1 MKKILYIPLVLM
13 LFVLVFAG
21 KKYVFGN
28 KTKLEYQNGDMIL
41 QTNTSGQGLAIQ
53 LATNSKY
60 THIGVLFKE
69 NNEWMVYEAVQP
81 VQKVT
86 LSEFILRGE
95 NSQYTILRLKN
106 DSLVKLDHVTQ
117 KMKNYLLKQIDK
129 DYDWVF
135 NWSEEEMYC
144 SELVYKAYLNAGIK
158 ISDTKLLK
166 DYKLSHPI
174 VQAQL
179 KERYGNNIPLND
191 TMVAPSDIA
200 EDHRLKVVF
209 DNY

>member
-21 KKYVFGN
+21 KKYVFDN

-200 EDHRLKVVF
+200 NGNRLKVVF

>member
-1 MKKILYIPLVLM
+1 M

-28 KTKLEYQNGDMIL
+28 NTKLEYQNGDMIL

-179 KERYGNNIPLND
+179 KERYGNNIPLKD

>member
-21 KKYVFGN
+21 NKYVFDN

-200 EDHRLKVVF
+200 NGNRLKVVF

>member
-21 KKYVFGN
+21 KKYVFDN

-95 NSQYTILRLKN
+95 NSQYTVLRLKN

-144 SELVYKAYLNAGIK
+144 SELVYKAYLNVGIK

-200 EDHRLKVVF
+200 NGNRLKVVF

>member
-1 MKKILYIPLVLM
+1 M

-21 KKYVFGN
+21 KKYVLGN
-28 KTKLEYQNGDMIL
+28 NTKLEYQNGDMIL

-200 EDHRLKVVF
+200 NGNRLKVVF

>member
-1 MKKILYIPLVLM
+1 M

-53 LATNSKY
+53 LATNSNY
-60 THIGVLFKE
+60 NHIGVLFKE

-95 NSQYTILRLKN
+95 NSQYTVLRLKN

-144 SELVYKAYLNAGIK
+144 SELVYKAYLNVGIK

-166 DYKLSHPI
+166 DYKFNYLI
-174 VQAQL
+174 YI
-179 KERYGNNIPLND
+179 KNN
-191 TMVAPSDIA
+191 
-200 EDHRLKVVF
+200 
-209 DNY
+209 

>member
-21 KKYVFGN
+21 KKYVFDN
-28 KTKLEYQNGDMIL
+28 KIKLEYQNGDMIL

-200 EDHRLKVVF
+200 NGNRLKVVF

>member
-28 KTKLEYQNGDMIL
+28 NTKLEYQNGDMIL

-95 NSQYTILRLKN
+95 NSQYTVLRLKN

>member
-1 MKKILYIPLVLM
+1 MKKILFIPIILT
-13 LFVLVFAG
+13 LFLIVFAG
-21 KKYVFGN
+21 KKYVLVK

-41 QTNTSGQGLAIQ
+41 QTNTSGQGWAIQ
-53 LATNSKY
+53 FATNSKY

-69 NNEWMVYEAVQP
+69 NNEWVVYEAVQP

-86 LSEFILRGE
+86 LDEFISRGE
-95 NSQYTILRLKN
+95 NNQYTILRLKN

-129 DYDWVF
+129 NYDWVF

-144 SELVYKAYLNAGIK
+144 SELVYKAYFNAGIK

-166 DYKLSHPI
+166 DYKLNHP
-174 VQAQL
+174 VVKAQL

>member
-1 MKKILYIPLVLM
+1 M

-200 EDHRLKVVF
+200 NGNRLKVVF

>member
-21 KKYVFGN
+21 KKYVFDN

-95 NSQYTILRLKN
+95 NSQYTVLRLKN

>member
-95 NSQYTILRLKN
+95 NSQYTVLRLKN

-144 SELVYKAYLNAGIK
+144 SELVYKAYLNVGIK

-200 EDHRLKVVF
+200 NGNRLKVVF

>member
-1 MKKILYIPLVLM
+1 M

-21 KKYVFGN
+21 KKYVLDN
-28 KTKLEYQNGDMIL
+28 KIKFEYQNGDMIL

-69 NNEWMVYEAVQP
+69 NNKWMVYEAVQP

-95 NSQYTILRLKN
+95 NSQYTVLRLKN

-144 SELVYKAYLNAGIK
+144 SELVYKAYLNVGIK

-200 EDHRLKVVF
+200 NGNRLKVVF

>member
-1 MKKILYIPLVLM
+1 M

-21 KKYVFGN
+21 KKYVFDN

-95 NSQYTILRLKN
+95 NSQYTVLRLKN

>member
-1 MKKILYIPLVLM
+1 MKKILYIPLVFM

-28 KTKLEYQNGDMIL
+28 NTKLEYQNGDMIL

>member
-200 EDHRLKVVF
+200 NGNRLKVVF

>member
-95 NSQYTILRLKN
+95 NSQYTVLRLKN

-200 EDHRLKVVF
+200 NGNRLKVVF

>member
-21 KKYVFGN
+21 KKYVFDN

-117 KMKNYLLKQIDK
+117 KMKNYLLKQINK

-200 EDHRLKVVF
+200 NGNRLKVVF

>member
-1 MKKILYIPLVLM
+1 M

-28 KTKLEYQNGDMIL
+28 NTKLEYQNGDMIL

-95 NSQYTILRLKN
+95 NSQYTVLRLKN

-144 SELVYKAYLNAGIK
+144 SELV
-158 ISDTKLLK
+158 
-166 DYKLSHPI
+166 
-174 VQAQL
+174 
-179 KERYGNNIPLND
+179 
-191 TMVAPSDIA
+191 
-200 EDHRLKVVF
+200 
-209 DNY
+209 

>member
-1 MKKILYIPLVLM
+1 M

-28 KTKLEYQNGDMIL
+28 NTKLEYQNGDMIL

>member
-1 MKKILYIPLVLM
+1 M

-144 SELVYKAYLNAGIK
+144 SELVYKAYLNVGIK

>member
-1 MKKILYIPLVLM
+1 M

-144 SELVYKAYLNAGIK
+144 SELVYKAYLNVGIK

-200 EDHRLKVVF
+200 NGNRLKVVF

>member
-1 MKKILYIPLVLM
+1 
-13 LFVLVFAG
+13 
-21 KKYVFGN
+21 
-28 KTKLEYQNGDMIL
+28 MIL

>member
-1 MKKILYIPLVLM
+1 M

-28 KTKLEYQNGDMIL
+28 NTKLEYQNGDMIL

-95 NSQYTILRLKN
+95 NSQYTVLRLKN

>member
-28 KTKLEYQNGDMIL
+28 NTKLEYQNGDMIL

>member
-28 KTKLEYQNGDMIL
+28 NTKLEYQNGDMIL

-179 KERYGNNIPLND
+179 KERYGNNIPLKD

>member
-21 KKYVFGN
+21 KKYVFDN
-28 KTKLEYQNGDMIL
+28 TTKLEYQNGDMIL

-95 NSQYTILRLKN
+95 NSQYTVLRLKN

-117 KMKNYLLKQIDK
+117 KMKNYLLNQIDK

-144 SELVYKAYLNAGIK
+144 SELVYKAYLNAGVK

-200 EDHRLKVVF
+200 NGNRLKVVF

>member
-1 MKKILYIPLVLM
+1 M

-21 KKYVFGN
+21 KKYVFDN

-95 NSQYTILRLKN
+95 NSQYTVLRLKN
-106 DSLVKLDHVTQ
+106 DSLVKLDHVTH

-179 KERYGNNIPLND
+179 KERYGNNIPLKD

>member
-1 MKKILYIPLVLM
+1 M

-95 NSQYTILRLKN
+95 NSQYTVLRLKN

-144 SELVYKAYLNAGIK
+144 SELVYKAYLNVGIK

-200 EDHRLKVVF
+200 NGNRLKVVF

>member
-28 KTKLEYQNGDMIL
+28 KTKLEYQNGDMIF

-144 SELVYKAYLNAGIK
+144 SELVYKAYLNVGIK

-200 EDHRLKVVF
+200 NGNRLKVVF

>member
-144 SELVYKAYLNAGIK
+144 SELVYKAYLNVGIK

-200 EDHRLKVVF
+200 NGNRLKVVF

>member
-21 KKYVFGN
+21 KKYVFDN

-117 KMKNYLLKQIDK
+117 KMKNYLLNQIDK

-200 EDHRLKVVF
+200 NGNRLKVVF

>member
-1 MKKILYIPLVLM
+1 M

>member
-1 MKKILYIPLVLM
+1 
-13 LFVLVFAG
+13 
-21 KKYVFGN
+21 
-28 KTKLEYQNGDMIL
+28 
-41 QTNTSGQGLAIQ
+41 
-53 LATNSKY
+53 
-60 THIGVLFKE
+60 
-69 NNEWMVYEAVQP
+69 
-81 VQKVT
+81 
-86 LSEFILRGE
+86 
-95 NSQYTILRLKN
+95 
-106 DSLVKLDHVTQ
+106 
-117 KMKNYLLKQIDK
+117 MKNYLLKQIDK

>member
-1 MKKILYIPLVLM
+1 M

-95 NSQYTILRLKN
+95 NSQYTVLRLKN

-200 EDHRLKVVF
+200 NGNRLKVVF